1 MLTIRLDAA
10 ESLVDQIARGIRVLL
25 ASGTL
30 KPNDELPTV
39 RQLAGDL
46 GVNLNTVSRAYRELE
61 EAGLVTSVRGRG
73 TVVASNQELLRGGKA
88 RKKREFDG
96 SARFDLRRRQ
106 TRRPVRCGSGQFG
119 CRTARE
125 VSCLAATAQRSV

>member
-1 MLTIRLDAA
+1 MLTIRLDSA

-25 ASGTL
+25 AAGTL

-61 EAGLVTSVRGRG
+61 DAGLVASVRGRG
-73 TVVASNQELLRGGKA
+73 TIVVRDQELLRGGKA
-88 RKKREFDG
+88 RRKRELTD
-96 SARFDLRRRQ
+96 R
-106 TRRPVRCGSGQFG
+106 
-119 CRTARE
+119 
-125 VSCLAATAQRSV
+125 LAAVFADAKLSGFTEDEVEAIVNEQRERFKG

>member
-10 ESLVDQIARGIRVLL
+10 ESLMEQIARGIRVLL
-25 ASGTL
+25 ASGSL

-88 RKKREFDG
+88 RRKRELVDRLASIFADAKLAG
-96 SARFDLRRRQ
+96 LSDAEVDSLVAEQRERF
-106 TRRPVRCGSGQFG
+106 
-119 CRTARE
+119 RE
-125 VSCLAATAQRSV
+125 

>member
-25 ASGTL
+25 ASGSL

-61 EAGLVTSVRGRG
+61 DAGLVTSVRGRG

-88 RKKREFDG
+88 RRKRELVDRLASIFADAKLAG
-96 SARFDLRRRQ
+96 LSDAEVDSLVAEQRERFR
-106 TRRPVRCGSGQFG
+106 V
-119 CRTARE
+119 
-125 VSCLAATAQRSV
+125 

>member
-73 TVVASNQELLRGGKA
+73 TVVASDQELLRGGKA
-88 RKKREFDG
+88 RKRRELVDRLASIFADAKLAG
-96 SARFDLRRRQ
+96 LSDAEVDSLVAEQRERFR
-106 TRRPVRCGSGQFG
+106 V
-119 CRTARE
+119 
-125 VSCLAATAQRSV
+125 

>member
-61 EAGLVTSVRGRG
+61 DAGLVTSVRGRG

-88 RKKREFDG
+88 RKKRELADRLASIFADAKLAG
-96 SARFDLRRRQ
+96 LSDTEVDSLVADQRERFQ
-106 TRRPVRCGSGQFG
+106 K
-119 CRTARE
+119 
-125 VSCLAATAQRSV
+125 

>member
-10 ESLVDQIARGIRVLL
+10 ESLVEQIARGIRVLL

-61 EAGLVTSVRGRG
+61 DAGLVTSVRGRG

-88 RKKREFDG
+88 RKKRELVDRLASIFADAKLAG
-96 SARFDLRRRQ
+96 LSDAEVDSLVAEQRERFR
-106 TRRPVRCGSGQFG
+106 V
-119 CRTARE
+119 
-125 VSCLAATAQRSV
+125 

>member
-25 ASGTL
+25 ASGSL

-61 EAGLVTSVRGRG
+61 DAGLVSTVRGRG

-88 RKKREFDG
+88 RKKRELIDRLASVFADAKLAG
-96 SARFDLRRRQ
+96 FTEAEVDSLVMEQRERF
-106 TRRPVRCGSGQFG
+106 
-119 CRTARE
+119 RE
-125 VSCLAATAQRSV
+125 

>member
-1 MLTIRLDAA
+1 MLTIRLDSA

-25 ASGTL
+25 AAGAL

-61 EAGLVTSVRGRG
+61 DAGLVASVRGRG
-73 TVVASNQELLRGGKA
+73 TIVVRDQELVRGGKA
-88 RKKREFDG
+88 RRKRELAD
-96 SARFDLRRRQ
+96 R
-106 TRRPVRCGSGQFG
+106 
-119 CRTARE
+119 
-125 VSCLAATAQRSV
+125 LAAVFADAKLAGFTDEEVEAMIVEQRNKFHV

>member
-61 EAGLVTSVRGRG
+61 DAGLVSTVRGRG
-73 TVVASNQELLRGGKA
+73 TIVASNQELLRGGKA
-88 RKKREFDG
+88 RRKRELIDRLASIFADAKLAGFTDVEVDG
-96 SARFDLRRRQ
+96 LVMEQRERFR
-106 TRRPVRCGSGQFG
+106 G
-119 CRTARE
+119 
-125 VSCLAATAQRSV
+125 

>member
-10 ESLVDQIARGIRVLL
+10 ESLVEQIARGIRVLI
-25 ASGTL
+25 AGGSL

-61 EAGLVTSVRGRG
+61 ESGLVTTVRGRG

-88 RKKREFDG
+88 RRKRELAD
-96 SARFDLRRRQ
+96 R
-106 TRRPVRCGSGQFG
+106 
-119 CRTARE
+119 
-125 VSCLAATAQRSV
+125 LAAVFADAKLAGLSDEEVDGLVTENRQRFRK

>member
-1 MLTIRLDAA
+1 MLTIRLDSA

-25 ASGTL
+25 AAGTL

-61 EAGLVTSVRGRG
+61 DAGLVASVRGRG
-73 TVVASNQELLRGGKA
+73 TIVVRDQELLRGGKA
-88 RKKREFDG
+88 RRKRELAD
-96 SARFDLRRRQ
+96 R
-106 TRRPVRCGSGQFG
+106 
-119 CRTARE
+119 
-125 VSCLAATAQRSV
+125 LAAVFADAKLAGFTDEEVEALIVEQRNKFHV

>member
-10 ESLVDQIARGIRVLL
+10 ESLVEQIARGVRVLI
-25 ASGTL
+25 AGGTL

-61 EAGLVTSVRGRG
+61 DAGLVSTVRGRG

-88 RKKREFDG
+88 RRKRELADRLASVFADAKLAG
-96 SARFDLRRRQ
+96 LTDVEVDSLVEEQRERFK
-106 TRRPVRCGSGQFG
+106 
-119 CRTARE
+119 A
-125 VSCLAATAQRSV
+125 

>member
-73 TVVASNQELLRGGKA
+73 TVVASDQELLRGGKA
-88 RKKREFDG
+88 RKKRELIDRLASIFADAKLAG
-96 SARFDLRRRQ
+96 LSDAEVDSLVAEQRERFR
-106 TRRPVRCGSGQFG
+106 V
-119 CRTARE
+119 
-125 VSCLAATAQRSV
+125 

>member
-73 TVVASNQELLRGGKA
+73 TVVASDQELLRGGKA
-88 RKKREFDG
+88 RKKRELVDRLASIFADAKLAG
-96 SARFDLRRRQ
+96 LSDAEVDSLVAEQRERFR
-106 TRRPVRCGSGQFG
+106 V
-119 CRTARE
+119 
-125 VSCLAATAQRSV
+125 

>member
-1 MLTIRLDAA
+1 MLTIRLDTA
-10 ESLVDQIARGIRVLL
+10 ESLVEQIARGIRVLL

-88 RKKREFDG
+88 RRKRELADRLASIFADAKLAG
-96 SARFDLRRRQ
+96 LSDAEVDSLVAEQRERFR
-106 TRRPVRCGSGQFG
+106 V
-119 CRTARE
+119 
-125 VSCLAATAQRSV
+125 

>member
-25 ASGTL
+25 ASGSL
-30 KPNDELPTV
+30 KPNDDLPTV

-61 EAGLVTSVRGRG
+61 DAGLVSTVRGRG
-73 TVVASNQELLRGGKA
+73 TIVASNQELLRGGKA
-88 RKKREFDG
+88 RKKRELVDRLA
-96 SARFDLRRRQ
+96 SAFADAKLAGFTDVEVDSLVMEQRERFRGYARR
-106 TRRPVRCGSGQFG
+106 G
-119 CRTARE
+119 
-125 VSCLAATAQRSV
+125 